1 MGPNND
7 MAEVSAV
14 VRQKI
19 AAGIL
24 PNETPVKVWVGKG
37 MGKPCDAC
45 GTTVTSA
52 DIEYETD
59 QPDGRTLRFHQPC
72 LAVWHEER
80 LKAPVP

>member
-19 AAGIL
+19 AAGLL
-24 PNETPVKVWVGKG
+24 PTDKPMKVWVGKG
-37 MGKPCDAC
+37 TGLMCDAC
-45 GTTVTSA
+45 DLPVTPA

-59 QPDGRTLRFHQPC
+59 LPGGRTLRFHQPC

-80 LKAPVP
+80 VKVQIP